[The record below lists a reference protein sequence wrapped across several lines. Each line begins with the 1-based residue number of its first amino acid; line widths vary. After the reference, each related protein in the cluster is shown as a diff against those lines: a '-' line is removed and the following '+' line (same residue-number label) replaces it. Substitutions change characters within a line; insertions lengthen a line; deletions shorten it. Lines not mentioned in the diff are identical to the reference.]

1 MEPFQKIVRHPF
13 AEDRRVVAVAAHV
26 KILVAE
32 CVKRCAEYLR
42 IKETVL
48 REHIQFTVRD
58 DRTREEQ
65 LEPCLISKGMEPL
78 ALLAAILFQ
87 FVCLVCY
94 DQVGVICQ
102 QFLFETPCRFVIYD
116 HDLQALVR
124 QLCQLF
130 LLLCDSS
137 LENRQRIREVS
148 ELIKFLLPYA
158 EDGKR
163 RYHQHTVDLSVLVH
177 TSGNGDA
184 HYRFAGAHFHQKRR
198 AAILKAIIKYTELI
212 AGECKRL
219 FLMVIRSRLDRHHQF
234 DVLIH
239 CRHLAFP

>member
-1 MEPFQKIVRHPF
+1 M
-13 AEDRRVVAVAAHV
+13 VAVAAHV

-48 REHIQFTVRD
+48 REHVQFAVRD

-65 LEPCLISKGMEPL
+65 LEPCLVSKGMESL
-78 ALLAAILFQ
+78 ALLAAVLFQ
-87 FVCLVCY
+87 LVRLIRY

-116 HDLQALVR
+116 HDLQTLVR
-124 QLCQLF
+124 QLCQLL

-137 LENRQRIREVS
+137 LENRQRIREIS

-158 EDGKR
+158 ENGKR
-163 RYHQHTVDLSVLVH
+163 RYHQHPVDLPVLVH
-177 TSGNGDA
+177 TSCNGDA
-184 HYRFAGAHFHQKRR
+184 HYRLARAHLHQKRR
-198 AAILKAIIKYTELI
+198 ASAFKTLVKYTELI
-212 AGECKRL
+212 AGECKRF